1 MATHEISSQRKAL
14 YYSGLVLIGAGVLLF
29 ISNFFV
35 TAFDMG
41 SGSSPM
47 QPPRPEVPMSDPN
60 WWEKSKAQHDEWWLK
75 AQAKHAESATMGRD
89 FMLRAFGGMALIIA
103 GSWMRRIGSRGWAG
117 SGVVLDPQ
125 QAGRDLEPW
134 SRMGGKVLQDALS
147 EVDVLRRPDGQTGI
161 PSPQKQIMIRCQK
174 CEGLNDEQDR
184 YCGECGA
191 ALRT

>member
-1 MATHEISSQRKAL
+1 MATQAISTERKAL
-14 YYSGLVLIGAGVLLF
+14 YYSGLALIGAGVLLF

-35 TAFDMG
+35 IAFEMG
-41 SGSSPM
+41 SPALPP
-47 QPPRPEVPMSDPN
+47 QPPRSEGPMSDPN
-60 WWEKSKAQHDEWWLK
+60 WWEKSKAQHDDWWLK

-89 FMLRAFGGMALIIA
+89 FALRAFGEMALIIL

-147 EVDVLRRPDGQTGI
+147 EVDVFKRTEGQAGSE
-161 PSPQKQIMIRCQK
+161 SPQVMVRCRK
-174 CEGLNDEQDR
+174 CEGLSDER
-184 YCGECGA
+184 NRFCGQCGG